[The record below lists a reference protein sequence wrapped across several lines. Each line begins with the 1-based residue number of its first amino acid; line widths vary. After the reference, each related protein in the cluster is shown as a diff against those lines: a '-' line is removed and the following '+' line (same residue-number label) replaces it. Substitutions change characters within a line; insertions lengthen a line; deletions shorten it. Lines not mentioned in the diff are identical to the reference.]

1 MSGLLSAGYGV
12 FLIPVIILIAL
23 AIVLYVVRGYF
34 HKEDSAT
41 VNDAFTAYEIANYI
55 KQAKLREQEAWS
67 SAMTIMGD
75 DRELRTVHMDSS
87 FSPKADANAP
97 LSDMQKAFFS
107 FWKIPPNKIPIAQED
122 ANRFIEAYKAKLR
135 NEGYTHRV
143 RRWGRLE
150 VMMGRFCS
158 EHDVP
163 ALNQKSIDAGIKSP
177 VLDLLVTQVVDLL
190 EKQVLRWKDIANEDA
205 YQITI
210 SQLTKNYPQLQISRS
225 KK

>member
-12 FLIPVIILIAL
+12 FLIPVIILIVL
-23 AIVLYVVRGYF
+23 AVVLYVVRGYF
-34 HKEDSAT
+34 HKNESARMD
-41 VNDAFTAYEIANYI
+41 NALTAYEIANYI

-67 SAMTIMGD
+67 SAITIMGD
-75 DRELRTVHMDSS
+75 DRELRTVHMNTSL
-87 FSPKADANAP
+87 SPKVEANAP

-107 FWKIPPNKIPIAQED
+107 FWKIPPNKIPVTQED

-158 EHDVP
+158 EYNVP
-163 ALNQKSIDAGIKSP
+163 ALNQKSIDSGIKSP
-177 VLDLLVTQVVDLL
+177 ILDLLVGQVVSLL
-190 EKQVLRWKDIANEDA
+190 EKQRLRWKDIANEDA
-205 YQITI
+205 YQVAV
-210 SQLTKNYPQLQISRS
+210 SHLAQNYPQLQISRTR
-225 KK
+225 K